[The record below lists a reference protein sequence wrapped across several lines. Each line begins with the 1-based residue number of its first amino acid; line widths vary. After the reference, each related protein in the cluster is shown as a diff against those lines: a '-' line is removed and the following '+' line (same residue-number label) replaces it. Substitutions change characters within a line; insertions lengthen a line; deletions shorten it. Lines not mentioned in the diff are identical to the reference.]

1 MNLNR
6 IIIKIGSA
14 LVAEGGQPRRAWMA
28 ALAAD
33 IAAWRK
39 QGREVVLV
47 TSGAGALGRALVGL
61 SRDTIKRNLSM
72 EEKQAATAVG
82 QPLLMQAW
90 EEAFRPHGTITAQV
104 LLTLDDTEDR
114 QRHLTCRGAI
124 EKILKLGALPII
136 NENDTVSTLE
146 IRIGD
151 NDRLAARV
159 AQMMSADTLILL
171 SDIDG
176 LYTADPKT
184 NPSATFI
191 PEVTDITPAIEAM
204 AGDPQPGVSTGGMI
218 TKIMAAKI
226 AVTSGCRM
234 AIVKGT
240 ELHPLKALDEKRLR
254 CTWFTPSLTPLAA
267 RKRWIA
273 AQLNIKGAVLI
284 DDGAVAAL
292 SKGRS
297 LLPAGV
303 KSCEGSFVTGDAVNI
318 KTLSGSIV
326 GCGLIAFDRAEADK
340 ICGHQSDAIE
350 GLLGYAGQEE
360 MIHRDNMVLNKS

>member
-1 MNLNR
+1 MNR
-6 IIIKIGSA
+6 IIIKVGSA
-14 LVAEGGQPRRAWMA
+14 LVADGRGPRRAWMA
-28 ALAAD
+28 ALATD

-39 QGREVVLV
+39 DGREVILV
-47 TSGAGALGRALVGL
+47 TSGAGALGRPLVGL
-61 SRDTIKRNLSM
+61 SRDAIKRNLSM
-72 EEKQAATAVG
+72 EEKQAATAIG

-90 EEAFRPHGTITAQV
+90 EEAFRPHGVVTAQV

-124 EKILKLGALPII
+124 EKILTLGALPVI

-159 AQMMSADTLILL
+159 AQMVSADTLILL

-184 NPSATFI
+184 NPAATFI
-191 PEVTDITPAIEAM
+191 PEVHEITPAIEGM
-204 AGDPQPGVSTGGMI
+204 AGAAQPGISTGGMI

-226 AVTSGCRM
+226 AVASGCRM

-240 ELHPLKALDEKRLR
+240 EEHPLSRLQNGSLR

-273 AQLNIKGAVLI
+273 GHMNLKGAVVI

-292 SKGRS
+292 HKGRS

-303 KSCEGSFVTGDAVNI
+303 KKCEGAFASGDAVSI
-318 KTLSGSIV
+318 KTLAGQAV
-326 GCGLIAFDRAEADK
+326 GCGLIAFDREEADK
-340 ICGHQSDAIE
+340 ICGRQSDEIE

-360 MIHRDNMVLNKS
+360 MIHRDNMVLNKN